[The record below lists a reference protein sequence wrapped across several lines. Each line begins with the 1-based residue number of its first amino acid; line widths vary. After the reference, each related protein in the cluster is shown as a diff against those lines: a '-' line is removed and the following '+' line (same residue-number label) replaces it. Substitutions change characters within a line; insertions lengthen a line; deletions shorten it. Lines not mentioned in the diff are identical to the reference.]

1 MKMYFSQDEQT
12 EWACVLFQIVSINVL
27 KTSVK
32 CFRPNL
38 IESHYRILS
47 KVSFLLM
54 YHFCIVKKNGLNF
67 LLRIIF
73 VLPFYDLEQS
83 PVITKPCLV
92 NLPPIIFCAR
102 FEFTWIRKSPN
113 FNKI

>member
-1 MKMYFSQDEQT
+1 MGLLICLFNFTKNDFSQEEQT
-12 EWACVLFQIVSINVL
+12 ERACVLFQIVSINVL

-54 YHFCIVKKNGLNF
+54 YHFCIVKK
-67 LLRIIF
+67 
-73 VLPFYDLEQS
+73 
-83 PVITKPCLV
+83 LV
-92 NLPPIIFCAR
+92 
-102 FEFTWIRKSPN
+102 
-113 FNKI
+113 